1 MSTCFTYLDLI
12 AKHLKEHHAAI
23 LVGAGFSR
31 NADKPDDS
39 FPDSPTWPQLAEAFV
54 NKLSSDDAERERLLR
69 VSPLVLAERVEA
81 VFGRPELDHLLLEQ
95 IPDQGYRPSSL
106 HRKLLKLPWSDI
118 FTTNYD
124 TLLERAG
131 DDMTEESFSVITTKD
146 DLIGSSGTARIVKLH
161 GSFPSQ
167 RPFIITSEDYRTYP
181 QIFALL

>member
-54 NKLSSDDAERERLLR
+54 NKLSSDAAERERLLR

-124 TLLERAG
+124 TLL
-131 DDMTEESFSVITTKD
+131 
-146 DLIGSSGTARIVKLH
+146 
-161 GSFPSQ
+161 
-167 RPFIITSEDYRTYP
+167 
-181 QIFALL
+181 